1 MGNAKNTV
9 TLTLT
14 LLLII
19 NFTIIDQSSSARTLG
34 NPAPNLHQSHH
45 TVTFLMRNVLSNIST
60 SRPATGKV
68 PNNQLP
74 FPKPLGLFPP
84 SKGIPLTQPN
94 NPPDPVVAGSSTGT
108 LDLAGMGLSFPAIAT
123 LQELEL
129 SSVTEI
135 NEYLFEGLVSSS
147 WVIGKAQG
155 VHVASSEDGTS
166 HMMAMTAY
174 FTGNELKGGLRFF
187 GVHRTDVLES
197 HIAVIG
203 GTGLYNGANGYAS
216 VKFIDGGYNISGEDT
231 RESMYLLFTV
241 YLSL

>member
-1 MGNAKNTV
+1 MGNPKNTS
-9 TLTLT
+9 TLALA
-14 LLLII
+14 LLVII
-19 NFTIIDQSSSARTLG
+19 IFTIIDQSSSARSLG
-34 NPAPNLHQSHH
+34 NPAPNGHQSHH
-45 TVTFLMRNVLSNIST
+45 TVTFLMRNVLSNIS
-60 SRPATGKV
+60 SLRPATGKV

-94 NPPDPVVAGSSTGT
+94 NPLGPGVAGSSTGT
-108 LDLAGMGLSFPAIAT
+108 LDLAGTGFSFPAIAT

-135 NEYLFEGLVSSS
+135 NEYLFEGLVFSSR
-147 WVIGKAQG
+147 VIGKAQG
-155 VHVASSEDGTS
+155 VYVVSSEDGTS

-174 FTGNELKGGLRFF
+174 FAGNELKDGLRFF
-187 GVHRTDVLES
+187 GVHRTDVSES

-216 VKFIDGGYNISGEDT
+216 VKFIDGEYNLSGEDT

-241 YLSL
+241 YLS